1 MAKSLDE
8 FTVIL
13 PTRDEL
19 LNIHNFLESVPN
31 SMPSIVIDVR
41 HVTTPYKTSKY
52 YNRLE
57 MGLKRKTLHSILR
70 STLL

>member
-41 HVTTPYKTSKY
+41 HVTTPYKTL
-52 YNRLE
+52 NI
-57 MGLKRKTLHSILR
+57 T
-70 STLL
+70 TV